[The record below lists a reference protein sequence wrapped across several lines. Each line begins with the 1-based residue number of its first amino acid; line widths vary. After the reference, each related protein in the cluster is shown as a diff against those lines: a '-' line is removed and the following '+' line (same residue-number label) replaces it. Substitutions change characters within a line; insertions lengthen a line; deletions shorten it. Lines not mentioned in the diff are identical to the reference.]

1 MKIFSILAVCFAA
14 VLSSCAS
21 LTPLSDTLL
30 AAKATSYLDGESQVK
45 PLQLTIDPDYVNE
58 RWTLVRAQIYQKNA
72 GMVDLPDSPLGLSF
86 GNGLYLDSEGN
97 LSVRLDRAAGVG
109 PNWHG
114 TTQYSYCPVNVDS
127 PWVKTVLYNSQEIQY
142 SNPSSLFDKSYT
154 IKSTDH
160 QVDVALTPLNGFTL
174 EFQSQNKIKVTPHGI
189 LLLFSDQTYE
199 NVSDGVKISYWKPI
213 LGIPPPASD
222 TFTLKDGKIVDSDK
236 QYLVENNGTYLR
248 FAFTNGNEFSFR
260 IFRTPTTFLVLDE
273 STGNPVFLAKKTDD
287 GWIWKA
293 HPVNGLGFV
302 SDKLVTCG
310 ITLKP
315 AKS

>member
-30 AAKATSYLDGESQVK
+30 AAKAASYLDGESQVK
-45 PLQLTIDPDYVNE
+45 PLQLTIDTDYVNE
-58 RWTLVRAQIYQKNA
+58 RWTLVRAQASENKQSVY
-72 GMVDLPDSPLGLSF
+72 LPNSPLGLYF

-97 LSVRLDRAAGVG
+97 LVIRLERAAGVG
-109 PNWHG
+109 PTWQGKTH
-114 TTQYSYCPVNVDS
+114 YSYLATNEDTT
-127 PWVKTVLYNSQEIQY
+127 WVKTVNYSATGIQY
-142 SNPSSLFDKSYT
+142 SNPSTLFDKSYT
-154 IKSTDH
+154 ISSMDKK
-160 QVDVALTPLNGFTL
+160 VDVTLTTFNRFTVYF
-174 EFQSQNKIKVTPHGI
+174 ENQNKIKVAPQG
-189 LLLFSDQTYE
+189 LFVHLSDETYE
-199 NVSDGVKISYWKPI
+199 NVSNGVKLSYWKSFF
-213 LGIPPPASD
+213 LIPTPASD
-222 TFTLKDGKIVDSDK
+222 TFTLNDGKIVDSDK
-236 QYLVENNGTYLR
+236 RILVENNGTYLR
-248 FAFTNGNEFSFR
+248 FAFTKGNEYSFR